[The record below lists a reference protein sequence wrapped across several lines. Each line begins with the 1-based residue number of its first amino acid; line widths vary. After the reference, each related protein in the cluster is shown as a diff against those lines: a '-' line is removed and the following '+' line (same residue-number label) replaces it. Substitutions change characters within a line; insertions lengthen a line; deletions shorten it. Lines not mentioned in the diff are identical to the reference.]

1 MADVKPQE
9 ALAVDIVKIVADAVT
24 PIITDLEARLAASE
38 AARVAAEKE
47 RGSLVSRIEAMNEQA
62 EVDEI
67 NLDAAR
73 TRAEK
78 AEAALAIAEAER
90 DIAQAGIAIVL
101 ETIGG
106 FEAEGE
112 DISAAIHRVVGER
125 DRALAALA
133 EARKEARLS
142 TLREVLGV
150 ARGYASTTNPDDWHQ
165 GYACAGDRIA
175 SCIEQRIL
183 ALTTAAGDG

>member
-1 MADVKPQE
+1 MNRHPYPFAGGALRNFIDGRFVEGPTRFPNLDPVTGARLADVTAADRAMVDRAVAAARAALKGDWGRMAQDERCRLLVRVAEGIEARFDDFVAAEVADTGKPL
-9 ALAVDIVKIVADAVT
+9 AHARAVDI
-24 PIITDLEARLAASE
+24 PRGAANFRS
-38 AARVAAEKE
+38 
-47 RGSLVSRIEAMNEQA
+47 
-62 EVDEI
+62 
-67 NLDAAR
+67 
-73 TRAEK
+73 
-78 AEAALAIAEAER
+78 
-90 DIAQAGIAIVL
+90 
-101 ETIGG
+101 
-106 FEAEGE
+106 F
-112 DISAAIHRVVGER
+112 
-125 DRALAALA
+125 AALA